1 MSKNLTG
8 SRDRGAKHRK
18 MKQVQ
23 QENVARK
30 LLWTE
35 SGRPRAP
42 GVVAKEHCKL
52 LIAKRRALLEKKDA
66 NEIVRQKQT
75 APGENCVVCG
85 CQRAAKGLD
94 GRWHI
99 CNTPEC
105 GRTAPAHVGCV
116 AENIHMCTV
125 CFRLKK
131 V

>member
-42 GVVAKEHCKL
+42 GVVAKEHRKL
-52 LIAKRRALLEKKDA
+52 LIAKRKR
-66 NEIVRQKQT
+66 
-75 APGENCVVCG
+75 
-85 CQRAAKGLD
+85 
-94 GRWHI
+94 I
-99 CNTPEC
+99 CATKADS
-105 GRTAPAHVGCV
+105 TW
-116 AENIHMCTV
+116 
-125 CFRLKK
+125 
-131 V
+131 